1 MPEENNFV
9 EENNTPEENDTLE
22 EDNTPEENDITEE
35 NDFPNEN
42 SFSFENS
49 GSEVDATSEDKN
61 TVATVWMV
69 FSIVWFILCFT
80 VIFTPLGF
88 FCLWLWLILWII
100 WLFSKPRWRAY
111 VAVWIPLVIFLAIYW
126 AIMYVWHCVKA
137 PTVEFADWGKSVIES
152 RDVEGMNWDLFLD
165 ILGDEF
171 ANILSWYTEAD
182 YIDLMENSSWS
193 NTLEKWAYMTF
204 GLLRLCLNNTLDRYD
219 VEILNYQDDSTFDF
233 GFSDSEFSE
242 SIDESLI
249 KESSSEEIVPEEVA
263 PEEISDESNSEE
275 VDEEIQ
281 DEDIE
286 LIDEE
291 ISDEEDSEPNLEDS
305 EDIE

>member
-9 EENNTPEENDTLE
+9 EENNTPEENDILE

-35 NDFPNEN
+35 NDTPNEN
-42 SFSFENS
+42 SSSFENS

-137 PTVEFADWGKSVIES
+137 PTMEFADWGKSVIES

-204 GLLRLCLNNTLDRYD
+204 GLLRLCLGNTLDRYD
-219 VEILNYQDDSTFDF
+219 VEILNYQGDDTFNF

-242 SIDESLI
+242 SVG
-249 KESSSEEIVPEEVA
+249 ESSIEEIA
-263 PEEISDESNSEE
+263 PEEILDESNPEE
-275 VDEEIQ
+275 VEEEIL
-281 DEDIE
+281 DEDTEIIE
-286 LIDEE
+286 EGVIDEE
-291 ISDEEDSEPNLEDS
+291 DNEPNLEDG